1 MQNNELLAKVLAA
14 ENIQVN
20 VTNDRTASFDVVN
33 RVLRLPD
40 WKDLPQVVT
49 KMLIHHEVG
58 HALFTPAEYL
68 DVVNNKRELQTIL
81 NVVEDVRIETLFKE
95 EYPGAVKDFVSA
107 AKALHDTDFF
117 ELAGRDSS
125 TMKFIDRL
133 NVFFK
138 LNGNFPVKFTA
149 SEAPF
154 VARVRLLRDFE
165 DALALADEILSFIRD
180 EVQKKQEQQ
189 LNLSDIEI
197 EEDDE
202 VETYPGDDSAE
213 FDDEED
219 ESEESHFDEG
229 NSRNESKNST
239 PSDLPADLENEL
251 QSSTMDT
258 LNRKLRVASSSESKT
273 YDFDALANSS
283 PKMKYVSFK
292 ELLEGRASINSE
304 DDIFYQNEKAKAFK
318 AKVSKQINHMISVFE
333 MRKAAKIYAK
343 REVRKTGAL
352 DHRLISQY
360 KVKEDLFRRNTIV
373 PEGQNHGMVLL
384 LDWSGS
390 MLERVGNSN
399 TRLSASL
406 DQVSQLVMF
415 CRKLG
420 IPHAVFAFAE
430 DASRKPY
437 LMELFNNR
445 MSITEYND
453 MLAFVASRQITA
465 QRTQF
470 GTPLAPALV
479 EMQNFIPK
487 FKSMNKLDKVNL
499 ITFTDGVNTSPLT
512 EQYSYSRFSQIIDS
526 KTGKRYSVRNR
537 ETEIDR
543 GYSPKVAEINAY
555 YSILRDRCDCNIITF
570 FVKAKT
576 DKANSYLFFSGVL
589 DNNAIFEMLPEAK
602 KQMKS
607 RGFYEF
613 SGFSRDRAY
622 IVSDSALIA
631 EDVEITQ
638 SIDSDMSAAAIAKT
652 MNKNSSSG
660 QAKLLVEK
668 FIECIS

>member
-1 MQNNELLAKVLAA
+1 MQNNELLAKVLAT

-33 RVLRLPD
+33 RVLRLPN

-49 KMLIHHEVG
+49 KMLIHREVG

-107 AKALHDTDFF
+107 AKVLHDTDFF
-117 ELAGRDSS
+117 ELAGRDPNSL
-125 TMKFIDRL
+125 KFIDRL

-138 LNGNFPVKFTA
+138 LNGNFLVNFTA

-154 VARVRLLRDFE
+154 VARLRLLRDFE
-165 DALALADEILSFIRD
+165 DALALAEEILAFIRD

-202 VETYPGDDSAE
+202 METYPGGESSD
-213 FDDEED
+213 FDGEDEE
-219 ESEESHFDEG
+219 SQFDEEYTQG
-229 NSRNESKNST
+229 ESKNST

-251 QSSTMDT
+251 QSSTMET
-258 LNRKLRVASSSESKT
+258 LNRKLRVASSYDVKT
-273 YDFDALANSS
+273 YDFDQLVQNS

-292 ELLEGRASINSE
+292 ELLEERASINTE
-304 DDIFYQNEKAKAFK
+304 DHIFYQTEKAKAFK
-318 AKVSKQINHMISVFE
+318 MKVSKQINHMVSVFE
-333 MRKAAKIYAK
+333 MKKAAKIYAK

-390 MLERVGNSN
+390 MLERVGGNS
-399 TRLSASL
+399 TRLAASL

-430 DASRKPY
+430 DSCRNPY

-453 MLAFVASRQITA
+453 MLAFVASHQITLL
-465 QRTQF
+465 RKQF

-487 FKSMNKLDKVNL
+487 FKADNKLDKVNL
-499 ITFTDGVNTSPLT
+499 ITFTDGANTTPLT
-512 EQYSYSRFSQIIDS
+512 DVYSYSRFSQMIDQ
-526 KTGKRYSVRNR
+526 KTGKRYAIRNR

-543 GYSPKVAEINAY
+543 SYSPKVAEINAY
-555 YSILRDRCDCNIITF
+555 YSILRDRCDCNVITF
-570 FVKAKT
+570 FVKAQT

-589 DNNAIFEMLPEAK
+589 DNNAIFDMIPEAK

-607 RGFYEF
+607 KGFYEF

-622 IVSDSALIA
+622 IVSDSALVA
-631 EDVEITQ
+631 EDVEFTR

-652 MNKNSSSG
+652 MNKNSSNG